1 MKLPHSISSKSRL
14 APHMTIGVNINKN
27 VVLGWGGVIHFL
39 LVPKGGSKTNIFR
52 LRGGHGKKLN
62 QDHISTSPSPQISNG
77 HSLSLSQIVV
87 IFVHSIMLVW
97 F

>member
-1 MKLPHSISSKSRL
+1 
-14 APHMTIGVNINKN
+14 MTIGVNINKN

-77 HSLSLSQIVV
+77 HSLNNQETLRVLIWKSLG
-87 IFVHSIMLVW
+87 H
-97 F
+97 